1 LSNYFDLLFMAH
13 INDFRLL
20 LQCRYNVYSG
30 AIDSVS
36 ATLTGLFADSHL
48 ADWTFSGLVSSLT
61 SLTSLADKT
70 FRLTRRF
77 AHGVVP
83 LTNGLRTF
91 KIFVSETTC
100 LQKKL
105 SAKRPVVVHCQINGL
120 SVCQVC
126 PPMSSPLNDYQRSG
140 LSAKRP
146 VSYTTAET
154 AELLSTQ

>member
-1 LSNYFDLLFMAH
+1 MAH
-13 INDFRLL
+13 NNDFRLL
-20 LQCRYNVYSG
+20 LQGRHNVYSG
-30 AIDSVS
+30 AIYSVS

-100 LQKKL
+100 QQKKL

-120 SVCQVC
+120 SAKDVV
-126 PPMSSPLNDYQRSG
+126 SELTSPLSHIVR
-140 LSAKRP
+140 
-146 VSYTTAET
+146 
-154 AELLSTQ
+154 